1 MKDSKLRFSNRVENY
16 VRYRPAY
23 LPQIVTDFERNSLL
37 RKNFIIAD
45 IGSGTGISTKLFLS
59 EGYKCLGV
67 EPNKEMRDAA
77 ETFLKEFDKF
87 QSVNGSAEATDLNP
101 NSVDLIT
108 AGQAF
113 HWFDRKSSKIEFQRI
128 LRPGGRVALIWNERH
143 HTGSVFQKE
152 YEALLKAYCE
162 DYSKVDYKNVDEA
175 ALKRFFSPYRYS
187 IYEYEN
193 SQSFDLEGLK
203 GRLESSSYCPLPGSV
218 NYEPLMKD
226 LVTLFENEKKAG
238 QIVFE
243 YRTRVYVGQLT

>member
-23 LPQIVTDFERNSLL
+23 LPQIVTDLERNSLL
-37 RKNFIIAD
+37 RNNFIIAD

-59 EGYKCLGV
+59 EGYKFLGV

-87 QSVNGSAEATDLNP
+87 QSVNGSAEATGLNP

-128 LRPGGRVALIWNERH
+128 LRPGGHVALIWNERH

-175 ALKRFFSPYRYS
+175 AGKSMWYKDYQLRVAKVEEPTERISDEENLLEVLAFWVTFEHHLCFLPSPFYLRIKS
-187 IYEYEN
+187 R
-193 SQSFDLEGLK
+193 Q
-203 GRLESSSYCPLPGSV
+203 R
-218 NYEPLMKD
+218 
-226 LVTLFENEKKAG
+226 
-238 QIVFE
+238 
-243 YRTRVYVGQLT
+243 

>member
-23 LPQIVTDFERNSLL
+23 LPQIVTDLERNSLL

-45 IGSGTGISTKLFLS
+45 IGSGTRISTKLFLS

-87 QSVNGSAEATDLNP
+87 QSVNGSAEATGLNP

-113 HWFDRKSSKIEFQRI
+113 HWFDRKSSKM
-128 LRPGGRVALIWNERH
+128 L
-143 HTGSVFQKE
+143 
-152 YEALLKAYCE
+152 
-162 DYSKVDYKNVDEA
+162 
-175 ALKRFFSPYRYS
+175 
-187 IYEYEN
+187 
-193 SQSFDLEGLK
+193 
-203 GRLESSSYCPLPGSV
+203 
-218 NYEPLMKD
+218 
-226 LVTLFENEKKAG
+226 
-238 QIVFE
+238 
-243 YRTRVYVGQLT
+243 